1 MTFSAR
7 VLGHYPPGRVVTWSL
22 VAANVAVFLVELS
35 QGGEIDGF
43 VSRWGLVPADVHQ
56 APAAAITL
64 VTSTFLHVGWF
75 HLGANL
81 VYLVVFGLPV
91 ERRLGAVRFLG
102 TYLVSG
108 LIGSLTYA
116 VAQPQSQTPA
126 VGASGAVAGVIA
138 AHLLLF
144 PGATLGSLA
153 PVLFLHVVESTPT
166 LLLLLVWLA
175 TQVLSSVASLTTS
188 TGIAWWAHL
197 GGFASG
203 LVLAPVLRRYRSR
216 GGIS

>member
-1 MTFSAR
+1 
-7 VLGHYPPGRVVTWSL
+7 VVTL
-22 VAANVAVFLVELS
+22 ALAVVNVAVFALELS
-35 QGGEIDGF
+35 QGRDIDAF
-43 VSRWGLVPADVHQ
+43 VRRWGLVPADFHEGL
-56 APAAAITL
+56 AAAITL
-64 VTSTFLHVGWF
+64 LTSTFLHSGWF

-81 VYLVVFGLPV
+81 VYLVVFGVPV
-91 ERRLGAVRFLG
+91 ERRLGSTRFLG
-102 TYLVSG
+102 TYLLSG
-108 LIGSLTYA
+108 LLGSLAYV

-138 AHLLLF
+138 AHLVLF

-153 PVLFLHVVESTPT
+153 PVLFLHVVGSAPT

-197 GGFASG
+197 GGFAGG
-203 LVLAPVLRRYRSR
+203 LVLAPVLRRHRSR
-216 GGIS
+216 GDIS